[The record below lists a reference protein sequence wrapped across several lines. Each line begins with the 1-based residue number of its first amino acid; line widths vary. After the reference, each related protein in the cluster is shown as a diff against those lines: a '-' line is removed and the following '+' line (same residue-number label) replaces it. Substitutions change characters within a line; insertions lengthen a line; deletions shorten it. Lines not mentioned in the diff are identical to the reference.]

1 MKAIQ
6 PEIIDKLTKILGMTG
21 SNFDGEKLAAVNR
34 ANELLKA
41 NKLTWPEI
49 MASRTTVK
57 YIVSAESTAQQSTS
71 WLSKIEQIKR
81 IWPELSDWE
90 KNFVQSVAE
99 RVGNGRPLTQ
109 KQEVILIRLFV
120 RSGG

>member
-99 RVGNGRPLTQ
+99 RVGNGRPLNLSQLT
-109 KQEVILIRLFV
+109 L
-120 RSGG
+120 